1 VNSGCSLHALA
12 KLRSGCVAARGPWPG
27 CACGAWLPGMQMSVA
42 VQAAAAAAAPP
53 QHAGPARAAPAA
65 PPPARRCR
73 PPLAL
78 RSSRWPRAAQVR
90 VLSLDP
96 EDALKVAA
104 VQAVDATPESLL
116 MLDSPVAEAGA
127 DGATAGAAA
136 LFLHTGAPAQRA
148 CAWGRPARPQR
159 GACVRGAGRARA
171 RFGRAAVARAGRARR
186 ARRAPFAAPVC
197 SPNTAGLTY
206 ICTGRAVACE
216 PLSPLQTCPPG

>member
-1 VNSGCSLHALA
+1 
-12 KLRSGCVAARGPWPG
+12 
-27 CACGAWLPGMQMSVA
+27 MQLSVA

-73 PPLAL
+73 PPFAL
-78 RSSRWPRAAQVR
+78 CSSRWPRAAQVR

-159 GACVRGAGRARA
+159 GACVRGTGRARA
-171 RFGRAAVARAGRARR
+171 LGAQRWRERAGPAGPRSLR
-186 ARRAPFAAPVC
+186 PSAA
-197 SPNTAGLTY
+197 
-206 ICTGRAVACE
+206 
-216 PLSPLQTCPPG
+216 